1 MARRLGAQVSSRT
14 TLTSFRVRGKGR
26 RGTIWC
32 TKKYSVDK
40 YAVEGRPLGARKA
53 VPQARPHTRGD
64 QALAQPTLQKIPF
77 CTSLTDQTEGAV
89 PLQNGGY

>member
-1 MARRLGAQVSSRT
+1 
-14 TLTSFRVRGKGR
+14 
-26 RGTIWC
+26 
-32 TKKYSVDK
+32 VDK

-89 PLQNGGY
+89 PLQNGGSFAGVKAALHVAYGSCPAPAIDLT